1 MAGSAPGKT
10 IRTTLLFCAFLAQMI
25 FLGRAGLI
33 WFFMGNRPEETIL
46 RQGFVDPITNKGRTV
61 FVTQGESLA
70 LTVLEWGLLVLLVAG
85 VLSWAIERRRNG
97 AVSTRPLSE
106 IVLGE
111 NRATVSVMK
120 ALLLLEILIVILVAI
135 V

>member
-1 MAGSAPGKT
+1 
-10 IRTTLLFCAFLAQMI
+10 MI